1 MGGEKELVR
10 LNEALIE
17 DEKEQLIEEV
27 HKDIEKEFK
36 KMFKSIKIKL

>member
-1 MGGEKELVR
+1 MGGEEELVR